1 MTQPA
6 LLLAA
11 HGSPDPAHARTVEA
25 LRRKVA
31 VTWPGA
37 VAHGFLDHDQ
47 PLVGSALLSLA
58 AGGSLDVIA
67 VPLLL
72 TPAYHRRVDIPAA
85 VDAARRLEP
94 SLNVVIAPV
103 LAPSPLLLEAAAR
116 RLAEA
121 GVRRGD
127 PATALVVAGAGSG
140 DADALQV
147 VENLAQAEA
156 RQGWWGVV
164 AGYASGAGRSVAY
177 AVRDLRSSG
186 APSVAVAP
194 LLLARGRLASVVAAQ
209 ARGAG
214 ADVVADVL
222 GAGPEVASLVIERA
236 QFASNRLALASAS
249 KGE

>member
-1 MTQPA
+1 HVASGNCRRKRRQVARGTRMTQPA

-85 VDAARRLEP
+85 VTPLAAL
-94 SLNVVIAPV
+94 SH
-103 LAPSPLLLEAAAR
+103 
-116 RLAEA
+116 
-121 GVRRGD
+121 
-127 PATALVVAGAGSG
+127 
-140 DADALQV
+140 
-147 VENLAQAEA
+147 
-156 RQGWWGVV
+156 
-164 AGYASGAGRSVAY
+164 RST
-177 AVRDLRSSG
+177 
-186 APSVAVAP
+186 
-194 LLLARGRLASVVAAQ
+194 
-209 ARGAG
+209 
-214 ADVVADVL
+214 
-222 GAGPEVASLVIERA
+222 
-236 QFASNRLALASAS
+236 
-249 KGE
+249 